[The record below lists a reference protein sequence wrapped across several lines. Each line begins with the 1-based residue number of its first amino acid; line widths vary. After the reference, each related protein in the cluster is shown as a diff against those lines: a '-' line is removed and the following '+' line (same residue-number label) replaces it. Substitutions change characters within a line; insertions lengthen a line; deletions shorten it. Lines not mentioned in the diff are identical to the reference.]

1 MAILV
6 RETFA
11 IYPSFS
17 ISFNITMN
25 IAIVG
30 ATGNVGRK
38 ILEVLEKKKLVID
51 NLYLLA
57 SSRSAGSKINFN
69 SQDHE
74 ILNLETFDFSKVKIT
89 FFAAG
94 GKISETFVEKAAK
107 HSLVIDN
114 SSFYRMD
121 PDVPLIVP
129 QVNSDHLNNIKKN
142 IIANPNCSTAQLV
155 IVLKPLHDLF
165 KIKRIVVSTY
175 QSVSGGG
182 KAPMDELIEQ
192 TKQVLQNDKVESKNF
207 TKQIAFNVI
216 PHIDVFADDGYT
228 KEELK
233 MTNETKK
240 ILDDKIDLTAT
251 CVRLPVLVSHSES
264 VNIEFE
270 NPFSLEKV
278 RDALDNFEGCKV
290 IDDRSDGGYSTP
302 LEAEGRDETFISRIR
317 EDKTI
322 KNGLNMWIVS
332 DNLLRG
338 AALNAVEIAETLIKN
353 NFYGK

>member
-1 MAILV
+1 
-6 RETFA
+6 
-11 IYPSFS
+11 
-17 ISFNITMN
+17 MN

-38 ILEVLEKKKLVID
+38 TLEVLEKKDLSID
-51 NLYLLA
+51 NLYLVA
-57 SSRSAGSKINFN
+57 SSKSAGKKISFK
-69 SQDHE
+69 DKEHE
-74 ILNLETFDFSKVKIT
+74 VFDLENFDFSKVKIA

-94 GKISETFVEKAAK
+94 GKISEKFAEKAAK
-107 HSLVIDN
+107 HCLVIDN

-129 QVNSDHLNNIKKN
+129 QVNSNHLDQIKKN

-155 IVLKPLHDLF
+155 IALKPLHDLF
-165 KIKRIVVSTY
+165 VIKRIVVSTY

-192 TKQVLQNDKVESKNF
+192 TKLVLDGKDVKSKNF
-207 TKQIAFNVI
+207 TKQIAFNAI
-216 PHIDVFADDGYT
+216 PHIDVFSDDGYT

-240 ILDDKIDLTAT
+240 ILDSKIDLTAT
-251 CVRLPVLVSHSES
+251 CVRLPISVSHSES
-264 VNIEFE
+264 VNLQFE
-270 NPFSLEKV
+270 KPFSLEKIKE
-278 RDALDNFEGCKV
+278 ALNNFEGCKV
-290 IDDRSDGGYSTP
+290 VDERADGGYSTP
-302 LEAEGRDETFISRIR
+302 LEAEGKDETFISRIR

-322 KNGLNMWIVS
+322 ENGLNLWIVS

>member
-1 MAILV
+1 
-6 RETFA
+6 
-11 IYPSFS
+11 
-17 ISFNITMN
+17 MN

-38 ILEVLEKKKLVID
+38 TLEVLEKKEFPID
-51 NLYLLA
+51 NLYLVA
-57 SSRSAGSKINFN
+57 SSKSAGKKINFKGK
-69 SQDHE
+69 DYE
-74 ILNLETFDFSKVKIT
+74 VFDLERFDFSKVKIT

-94 GKISETFVEKAAK
+94 GKISEKFAEKAAK
-107 HSLVIDN
+107 HCLVIDN

-129 QVNSDHLNNIKKN
+129 QVNSNHLNRIKKN

-155 IVLKPLHDLF
+155 IALKPLHDQF

-192 TKQVLQNDKVESKNF
+192 TKLVLDGKKVKSKNF
-207 TKQIAFNVI
+207 TKQIAFNAI
-216 PHIDVFADDGYT
+216 PHIDEFTDNGYT

-233 MTNETKK
+233 MSHETKK
-240 ILDDKIDLTAT
+240 ILDEMIDLTAT
-251 CVRLPVLVSHSES
+251 CVRLPISISHSES
-264 VNIEFE
+264 VNLQFE
-270 NPFSLEKV
+270 KPFTLEKV
-278 RDALDNFEGCKV
+278 RKELDNFKGCKV
-290 IDDRSDGGYSTP
+290 IDERVDGGYSTP
-302 LEAEGRDETFISRIR
+302 IEAEGKDETFISRIR
-317 EDKTI
+317 EDKSI
-322 KNGLNMWIVS
+322 ENGLNMWIVS

>member
-1 MAILV
+1 
-6 RETFA
+6 
-11 IYPSFS
+11 
-17 ISFNITMN
+17 MN

-38 ILEVLEKKKLVID
+38 TLEVLEKKELPFD
-51 NLYLLA
+51 NLYLVA
-57 SSRSAGSKINFN
+57 SSKSEGQKIIFKGKG
-69 SQDHE
+69 HE
-74 ILNLETFDFSKVKIT
+74 VLNLENFDFSKVKIA

-94 GKISETFVEKAAK
+94 KKISEKFAEKAAK
-107 HSLVIDN
+107 HCLVIDN
-114 SSFYRMD
+114 SSFFRMD

-129 QVNSDHLNNIKKN
+129 QVNSSHLDQIKKN

-155 IVLKPLHDLF
+155 IACKPLHDLF
-165 KIKRIVVSTY
+165 VIKRIVVSTY

-192 TKQVLQNDKVESKNF
+192 TKLVLDGKNVKSKNF
-207 TKQIAFNVI
+207 TKQIAFNAI

-233 MTNETKK
+233 MSKETKK

-251 CVRLPVLVSHSES
+251 CVRLPISVSHSES
-264 VNIEFE
+264 VNIQFE
-270 NPFSLEKV
+270 KSFSLEKV
-278 RDALDNFEGCKV
+278 RSALNNFEGCKV
-290 IDDRSDGGYSTP
+290 IDERIDGGYSTP
-302 LEAEGRDETFISRIR
+302 LEAEGKDETFISRIR

-322 KNGLNMWIVS
+322 KNGLNLWIVS

>member
-1 MAILV
+1 
-6 RETFA
+6 
-11 IYPSFS
+11 
-17 ISFNITMN
+17 MN

-38 ILEVLEKKKLVID
+38 ILEVLERKELSMD

-57 SSRSAGSKINFN
+57 SSRSAGSKIKFK
-69 SQDHE
+69 DKE
-74 ILNLETFDFSKVKIT
+74 YEVLNLETFDFSKVKIT

-94 GKISETFVEKAAK
+94 GKISENFAEIAAK

-114 SSFYRMD
+114 SSFFRMD
-121 PDVPLIVP
+121 PQVPLIVP
-129 QVNSDHLNNIKKN
+129 QVNADHLNNIKKN

-155 IVLKPLHDLF
+155 IALKPLHDLF
-165 KIKRIVVSTY
+165 IIKRIVVSTY

-192 TKQVLQNDKVESKNF
+192 TNQVLKKNKVVSKNF
-207 TKQIAFNVI
+207 TKQIAFNAI

-240 ILDDKIDLTAT
+240 ILDAKIDLTAT
-251 CVRLPVLVSHSES
+251 CVRVPVLVSHSEA

-270 NPFSLEKV
+270 KPFSLDKV
-278 RDALDNFEGCKV
+278 KEALDHSEGCKV
-290 IDDRSDGGYSTP
+290 IDERVDGGYSTP

-317 EDKTI
+317 KDTTLS
-322 KNGLNMWIVS
+322 NGLNMWIVS

>member
-1 MAILV
+1 
-6 RETFA
+6 
-11 IYPSFS
+11 
-17 ISFNITMN
+17 MN

-38 ILEVLEKKKLVID
+38 ILEVLEKKELSID
-51 NLYLLA
+51 RLYLVA
-57 SSRSAGSKINFN
+57 SSKSAGTKIKFKGEE
-69 SQDHE
+69 HE
-74 ILNLETFDFSKVKIT
+74 VFDLENFDFSKARVT

-94 GKISETFVEKAAK
+94 GKVSEKFAEKASK
-107 HSLVIDN
+107 SSLVIDN
-114 SSFYRMD
+114 SSFFRMD

-129 QVNSDHLNNIKKN
+129 QVNSNDLNNIKKN

-155 IVLKPLHDLF
+155 IALKPLHDLY
-165 KIKRIVVSTY
+165 KIKRLVVSTY

-192 TKQVLQNDKVESKNF
+192 TKSVLNNKKVESKNF

-216 PHIDVFADDGYT
+216 PHIDEFSDDGYT

-233 MTNETKK
+233 MTQETKK
-240 ILDDKIDLTAT
+240 ILGEKIDLTAT
-251 CVRLPVLVSHSES
+251 CVRIPVSISHSES

-270 NPFSLEKV
+270 RPFVLDKIRKE
-278 RDALDNFEGCKV
+278 LDNFEGCKV
-290 IDDRSDGGYSTP
+290 IDQRTDGGYSTP
-302 LEAEGRDETFISRIR
+302 IEATGKHETFISRIR

-322 KNGLNMWIVS
+322 KNGLNLWIVS

-338 AALNAVEIAETLIKN
+338 AALNAVEIAENLIKN
-353 NFYGK
+353 NYYGK

>member
-1 MAILV
+1 
-6 RETFA
+6 
-11 IYPSFS
+11 
-17 ISFNITMN
+17 MN

-38 ILEVLEKKKLVID
+38 ILEVLEKKELSID

-57 SSRSAGSKINFN
+57 SSRSAGSKINFFGN
-69 SQDHE
+69 EHE
-74 ILNLETFDFSKVKIT
+74 VLNLENFDFSKAKIT

-94 GKISETFVEKAAK
+94 GKISEKFAEKAAK

-142 IIANPNCSTAQLV
+142 IISNPNCSTAQLV
-155 IVLKPLHDLF
+155 IALKPLHDLF
-165 KIKRIVVSTY
+165 TIKRIVVSTY

-182 KAPMDELIEQ
+182 KAPMDELIDQ
-192 TKQVLQNDKVESKNF
+192 TRLILDKKKVESKNF

-240 ILDDKIDLTAT
+240 ILDSKIELTAT

-264 VNIEFE
+264 VNIELE
-270 NPFSLEKV
+270 KPFTLEKV
-278 RDALDNFEGCKV
+278 REALDNFEGCKV
-290 IDDRSDGGYSTP
+290 VDERLDGGYITP

-317 EDKTI
+317 EDKTLN
-322 KNGLNMWIVS
+322 NGLNMWIVS

-338 AALNAVEIAETLIKN
+338 AALNAVEIAEKLIEN